1 MGKDAMVTYPT
12 ETLDPESDD
21 GTMPANV
28 EALAKSVVGHRI
40 VKAAQE
46 PLKAEDADDFGAM
59 MLVLTLD
66 DGRRVSLA
74 NHGECCAYTALA
86 SFLLHPESVD
96 HIITGVGTTGEF
108 TEWHIYA
115 DFGDVLTL
123 SVDWSCGNPFFY
135 GYGFTI
141 QVCDVSG
148 SKLFTSTNFNLQQKM
163 LGIDRRARE
172 IQEMKD
178 AERR

>member
-46 PLKAEDADDFGAM
+46 PLKAE
-59 MLVLTLD
+59 